1 MDTSI
6 QIQEHVKLA
15 PFTTLRIGG
24 PARYF
29 VRAETERDV
38 IEAFQFASANNLK
51 TFVLG
56 GGSNI
61 LVADA
66 GFDGLVVQ
74 MAIRGISDIPPDF
87 TSRVIVIKASAG
99 DNWDAFVQHCVE
111 HDLAGIECLSGIPGF
126 VGGTPVQNVGAYGQ
140 EVSNPIGLVQCFDR
154 LSGEIVNLANQDCG
168 FAYRT
173 SIFNS
178 TARDRYVVLAV
189 FFYLQPGGEP
199 KIVYKDLVETF
210 RGMRPTLKEV
220 REAVLS
226 IRMAKSMVIDASDP
240 NSRSAG
246 SFFKN
251 PIISN
256 EKYIQ
261 ILESFGGHV
270 PKFAADGDNVKI
282 PAAWLIENSGFHKGY
297 RLGNAGIST
306 KHTLAIVNCG
316 GATAK
321 EVIDLKGSIQNAV
334 ESKFGILLQSEP
346 IFVGF

>member
-6 QIQEHVKLA
+6 QILENVSLA
-15 PFTTLRIGG
+15 PYTTLRIGG
-24 PARYF
+24 AARYF
-29 VRAETERDV
+29 VTAANERDL
-38 IEAFQFASANNLK
+38 IEAFQFASANGLD

-74 MAIRGISDIPPDF
+74 IGLKGISTGSNPSEISAQAGEDWDGFVAHCI
-87 TSRVIVIKASAG
+87 SQGSAG
-99 DNWDAFVQHCVE
+99 V
-111 HDLAGIECLSGIPGF
+111 ECLSGIPGS

-140 EVSNPIGLVQCFDR
+140 EVSESIVSVRCFDR
-154 LSGEIVNLANQDCG
+154 NEGRIVELMNADCG

-173 SIFNS
+173 STFNS
-178 TARDRYVVLAV
+178 TQKEKFVVLAV
-189 FFYLQPGGEP
+189 TFRLKQNGVPTV
-199 KIVYKDLVETF
+199 VYKDLLDNF
-210 RGMRPTLKEV
+210 AGRQPTLQEA
-220 REAVLS
+220 RDAVLK
-226 IRMAKSMVIDASDP
+226 IRRAKSMVIDASDP
-240 NSRSAG
+240 NSLSAG

-251 PIISN
+251 PVVSN
-256 EKYIQ
+256 GEYEQ
-261 ILESFGGHV
+261 VLSDFNGAL
-270 PKFAADGDNVKI
+270 PKFAVDDDNVKI

-321 EVIDLKGSIQNAV
+321 EVIDLKDSIQASV
-334 ESKFGILLQSEP
+334 ERKFGILLQPEP